1 MSSPLGGALKSQHCW
16 RDDDTRNIPAIS
28 TVCMDDTA
36 GLECRS
42 RGRRMSAGRKA
53 KRIRMMKTIV
63 LTTAAVLIATSLA
76 SAADRRRPVVVTASN
91 AVQNELLVFDTT
103 GVLLQSVPTLGQ
115 GGAGANAGGI
125 ATTNELLAVVNFGS
139 LTVSMFTRGDAGFEL
154 RQVVPVRSQPVSVAF
169 GKDHLYVLGTTT
181 VESHWLGQG
190 HIEDAPDGVATLL
203 AADGSAAQVGV
214 VGEQLLLTEKS
225 RNIESVRLRAGA
237 VVGTPIPVEAP
248 PSANNTPF
256 GFATRGSN
264 AYVTIAGSDAVAVVK
279 NGTVTDVAATGT
291 PGGPGEH
298 SPCWAALAGPYLF
311 TTNSPS
317 HSISRLVV
325 GGRLIALDAPVA
337 AQTGGAPIDVA
348 AANDL
353 LVVVE
358 SNGGGMA
365 HLTQFRMDE
374 DGNLTQ
380 TISTAIGSPA
390 NGVAIVPE

>member
-1 MSSPLGGALKSQHCW
+1 
-16 RDDDTRNIPAIS
+16 
-28 TVCMDDTA
+28 
-36 GLECRS
+36 
-42 RGRRMSAGRKA
+42 
-53 KRIRMMKTIV
+53 MMKTIV

>member
-1 MSSPLGGALKSQHCW
+1 
-16 RDDDTRNIPAIS
+16 
-28 TVCMDDTA
+28 
-36 GLECRS
+36 
-42 RGRRMSAGRKA
+42 
-53 KRIRMMKTIV
+53 MMKTIV
-63 LTTAAVLIATSLA
+63 CTTAAVLIAAGVA
-76 SAADRRRPVVVTASN
+76 SAAGGGDRRRPVVVTASN
-91 AVQNELLVFDTT
+91 AVQNALLVFDTG
-103 GVLLQSVPTLGQ
+103 GVLLESVPTLGQ
-115 GGAGANAGGI
+115 GGANSNAGGI
-125 ATTNELLAVVNFGS
+125 ATTNELTAVVNFGS
-139 LTVSMFTRGDAGFEL
+139 LTVSVFSRGDAGFEL
-154 RQVVPVRSQPVSVAF
+154 RQVVPARSQPVSVAF

-190 HIEDAPDGVATLL
+190 RVEDAPDGVATLL

-225 RNIESVRLRAGA
+225 RSIESVRLRAGA
-237 VVGTPIPVEAP
+237 VAGTPVPVEAP
-248 PSANNTPF
+248 ESANVTPF

-279 NGTVTDVAATGT
+279 SGTVTDVAATGT
-291 PGGPGEH
+291 PGGPGQH

-348 AANDL
+348 AAGDL

-358 SNGGGMA
+358 SNGADLA
-365 HLTQFRMDE
+365 HLTEFRMDE

-380 TISTAIGSPA
+380 TSSTAIGSPA
-390 NGVAIVPE
+390 NGVAIVE